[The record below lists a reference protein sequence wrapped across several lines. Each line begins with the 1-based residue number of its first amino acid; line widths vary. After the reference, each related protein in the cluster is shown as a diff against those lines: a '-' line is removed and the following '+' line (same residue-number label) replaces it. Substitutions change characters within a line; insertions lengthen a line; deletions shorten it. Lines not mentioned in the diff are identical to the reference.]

1 MDNFDLK
8 QYLAENKLTEDQ
20 NFRISAQELLR
31 LVKRDLQDGGYWDP
45 EDILT
50 YDEAVKIMDMVV
62 QIEGADVSGK
72 QALDDYLASG
82 ELNKTA

>member
-8 QYLAENKLTEDQ
+8 KYLAEGKLNEYEST
-20 NFRISAQELLR
+20 RISAQELLR

-62 QIEGADVSGK
+62 QIEGAEMSGK
-72 QALDDYLASG
+72 AALDDYLASG
-82 ELNKTA
+82 ELGKM

>member
-8 QYLAENKLTEDQ
+8 KYLAENKLTENEND
-20 NFRISAQELLR
+20 RISAQELLR

-45 EDILT
+45 EDMFT

-62 QIEGADVSGK
+62 QIEGADMSGK
-72 QALDDYLASG
+72 AALDDYLASG
-82 ELNKTA
+82 ELGKM